1 MEVDFSV
8 HDTFGL
14 TRPQWQFASS
24 LEEAAAALQL
34 ALSEQQ
40 KTEGVDKTAEIEDGS
55 LMSDSE
61 DDDNHDAFILD
72 AEGDV
77 DEEESLSEDDI
88 PEVRLSCPTVQSQRL
103 VRLLNTRRMHLRC
116 TTRHMGPI
124 PRKRTSSLRD
134 NRSRSTPRMP
144 QTSSGSSVA

>member
-1 MEVDFSV
+1 MEVDFTV

-14 TRPQWQFASS
+14 TRPQWHFASN

-40 KTEGVDKTAEIEDGS
+40 KTEGVDKTADVEDGS

-61 DDDNHDAFILD
+61 DDDNHDAFMLD

-88 PEVRLSCPTVQSQRL
+88 PEVRLSCPAGQSHRL
-103 VRLLNTRRMHLRC
+103 
-116 TTRHMGPI
+116 
-124 PRKRTSSLRD
+124 
-134 NRSRSTPRMP
+134 
-144 QTSSGSSVA
+144 SVC